1 MLRFDLSMLDLQ
13 CLEVE
18 FEKALY
24 IFVTKIQKESL
35 FLSLFILICI
45 YIYGNN

>member
-1 MLRFDLSMLDLQ
+1 MLSFELSMLGLQ
-13 CLEVE
+13 CLGVE